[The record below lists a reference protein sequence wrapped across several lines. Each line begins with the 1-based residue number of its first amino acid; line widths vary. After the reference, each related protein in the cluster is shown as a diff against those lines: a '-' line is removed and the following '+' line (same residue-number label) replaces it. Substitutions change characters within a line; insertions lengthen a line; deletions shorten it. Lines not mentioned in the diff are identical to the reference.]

1 MGCCDVFEVYDYNG
15 WVWGKAIKE
24 KKDFFCGVSIN
35 GKIVK
40 NQFLSILPEWE
51 SPQKA
56 IFIDFTRLGKSSK
69 INFYRFYQTGKV
81 VKNQFLSILP
91 DW

>member
-40 NQFLSILPEWE
+40 NQFLSILP
-51 SPQKA
+51 
-56 IFIDFTRLGKSSK
+56 
-69 INFYRFYQTGKV
+69 
-81 VKNQFLSILP
+81 